1 VPRQD
6 AADRAPRAGHA
17 QGEALL
23 RRYVHLGTGNYHPR
37 TARLYTDF
45 GLLTAD
51 EKICEDVHHV
61 FQLLTGTAGTIRLN
75 HLWQSPFTMHS
86 NLVEHI
92 RAEAA
97 THARASGRA
106 SSRR

>member
-1 VPRQD
+1 
-6 AADRAPRAGHA
+6 
-17 QGEALL
+17 
-23 RRYVHLGTGNYHPR
+23 
-37 TARLYTDF
+37 
-45 GLLTAD
+45 
-51 EKICEDVHHV
+51 V